1 MHAVPR
7 TILFRRDFQGLTG
20 GHLKVW
26 DYFCHARHSV
36 RFDPRIFLTPESV
49 RDHGNPWC
57 GIVPPPLAAWRPDSA
72 DVLFLA
78 GLDWEAVPV
87 PAPAP
92 VLNLVQGLRHA
103 DPHDPRHRFLS
114 RPAIRI
120 CVSDEVAAAIRS
132 TGRVDGPIHVIPN
145 GIDTSM
151 FPERPATRDI
161 PLLIAG
167 HKNPAFAAAV
177 AMRLAE
183 AGIAAECLTHPCDRT
198 TFLGLLGRAQVAL
211 VVPFD
216 REGFFLP
223 AIEAMAMGAVVVCP
237 DCVGNRGFCRDG
249 ETCFRPDYTLD
260 EVVGAAIAATGLDAA
275 AGGRM
280 RAAAEAEV
288 SRHGLAVERTAFLS
302 ILDGL

>member
-1 MHAVPR
+1 MHADPR
-7 TILFRRDFQGLTG
+7 TILFRRDFHGLTG

-26 DYFCHARHSV
+26 DYFCHARHSA
-36 RFDPRIFLTPESV
+36 RFEPRVFLTPESV

-57 GIVPPPLAAWRPDSA
+57 GIAPPPLAAWRPDSA

-92 VLNLVQGLRHA
+92 VINLIQGLRHA
-103 DPHDPRHRFLS
+103 DPDDPRHRSLS
-114 RPAIRI
+114 RPAVRI

-132 TGRVDGPIHVIPN
+132 TSLVNGPIHVIPN
-145 GIDTSM
+145 GIDTTM
-151 FPERPATRDI
+151 FPKHAPNRDI

-167 HKNPAFAAAV
+167 QKDPAFAAAV
-177 AMRLAE
+177 MTRLA
-183 AGIAAECLTHPCDRT
+183 AVGIGAECLTRSCDRT
-198 TFLGLLGRAQVAL
+198 TFLGLLGRARVAVL
-211 VVPFD
+211 VPFE

-223 AIEAMAMGAVVVCP
+223 AIEAMAMGALVVCP
-237 DCVGNRGFCRDG
+237 DCLGNRGFCRDG
-249 ETCFRPDYTLD
+249 ETCFLPDYTLD
-260 EVVGAAIAATGLDAA
+260 GVVGAAIAATVLDAE

-288 SRHGLAVERTAFLS
+288 ARHGIGGEREAFLS

>member
-1 MHAVPR
+1 MHADPR

-26 DYFCHARHSV
+26 DYFCHAQHSV
-36 RFDPRIFLTPESV
+36 RFEPRIFLTPESV

-87 PAPAP
+87 PAPVP

-103 DPHDPRHRFLS
+103 DPHDPRHHFLS

-198 TFLGLLGRAQVAL
+198 TFLGLLGRARVVL
-211 VVPFD
+211 LVPFD

-249 ETCFRPDYTLD
+249 ETCFRPNYTLD

-288 SRHGLAVERTAFLS
+288 SRHGLAVERNAFLS